1 MGDIIRK
8 SCMSFSIRETENT
21 NPANSFHVRCD
32 MSHHQRTIS
41 LSAIGLDA
49 PGLVSRIT
57 GRVFELGGN
66 IIDVEESCR
75 RGLFSIFLIIDF
87 PPSVGPMSP
96 VLARL
101 KTIED
106 ETGLKVVVGAYDAQE
121 GAASSEKENH
131 LVTVLGMDRPGI
143 IASISNF
150 FLKNNINIETCS
162 MIARGKFFS
171 MEMMVDVS
179 RMIADGP
186 SERTHVMDRW
196 KGELKDLCAKM
207 DQSVVIQSEDIF
219 SKMKKLVVFD
229 LESTL
234 LDDFSLHGF
243 MEKVRGEIPSED
255 HSIRSQDISLGR
267 TESPAEMAKALKGM
281 PAGDFERFGDMLRL
295 TPGSFELIRVLKSM
309 GFKIALLSSGFDL
322 LVKKLFQQTGVDYAF
337 SNTLQVD
344 PYGIITGQ
352 LEEPVITGD
361 TKEEILEF
369 IMNVEKISSDQV
381 IAIGDGS
388 TRSHFIQNAGLS
400 IAFKPGR
407 GSIQADGFLS
417 SDQITNLLYCL
428 GIPKREL
435 HRYFQKV
442 AS

>member
-1 MGDIIRK
+1 MD
-8 SCMSFSIRETENT
+8 RE
-21 NPANSFHVRCD
+21 
-32 MSHHQRTIS
+32 QRTIS

-49 PGLVSRIT
+49 PGLVSRIAK
-57 GRVFELGGN
+57 RIFDLGGN
-66 IIDVEESCR
+66 IVDVEESCR

-96 VLARL
+96 VLERL
-101 KTIED
+101 KSIEK
-106 ETGLKVVVGAYDAQE
+106 ETGLKVVLGIYDE
-121 GAASSEKENH
+121 EDVVCSSEKESH

-143 IASISNF
+143 IASISDF
-150 FLKNNINIETCS
+150 FLTNNINIETCS

-171 MEMMVDVS
+171 MEMLIDAGG
-179 RMIADGP
+179 MIAGKP
-186 SERTHVMDRW
+186 SEAIHTVDKW

-255 HSIRSQDISLGR
+255 HSIRSQDVGLGR
-267 TESPAEMAKALKGM
+267 TESPAEMAKTLKGM
-281 PAGDFERFGDMLRL
+281 PAGDFEKFGDILRL

-322 LVKKLFQQTGVDYAF
+322 LVKKLFQQAGVDYAF

-435 HRYFQKV
+435 SRYFQKV
-442 AS
+442 VS